1 MMMQCSAWA
10 VGLVGADG
18 TYQEVGNI
26 TPACVQA
33 IRTARR
39 PADGCRRTAMDAAY
53 TRAKPAPATLMSD
66 NGYLTPRRNT

>member
-39 PADGCRRTAMDAAY
+39 PADGCRRTAMA
-53 TRAKPAPATLMSD
+53 RPKLGLNLRVPP
-66 NGYLTPRRNT
+66 